1 MDVQGFA
8 DLTDGRFLNISISGP
23 DPTLINRTLFPIG
36 TFFFF
41 LSKIASSFLSPS
53 FKFSNLLTR
62 GKYVTEHFALL
73 DFALKWC

>member
-41 LSKIASSFLSPS
+41 FYQK
-53 FKFSNLLTR
+53 
-62 GKYVTEHFALL
+62 
-73 DFALKWC
+73 

>member
-36 TFFFF
+36 TFFFLF
-41 LSKIASSFLSPS
+41 IKSSFFLPFS
-53 FKFSNLLTR
+53 FIQIQ
-62 GKYVTEHFALL
+62 
-73 DFALKWC
+73 